1 MDVQT
6 GISQDIQQ
14 ALSLSRQAIQSIE
27 ILEFSQDDLDGFVQE
42 HIERN
47 PLLRLSDRDTH
58 PASYYALETKG
69 VPSAQMFGDSQSRGT
84 GVDVPSLEETISA
97 ERTLHDHLLEQ
108 TAFLRISSEQRG
120 YVEFLINSLEP
131 DGYLR
136 SRLEDLA
143 DLLNVS
149 ADTLED
155 ALKVVQGLDPAGIG
169 ARNLKECLVLQLHEK
184 SPLNVTQSAL
194 LDHLELVRTG
204 DFKRLARVCGV
215 TLNQLSCLLDS
226 LRRLN
231 PKPGYN
237 FGNDKPLPVLPDV
250 LATIGNG
257 GRIRVEINPELLP
270 RALLDREYYT
280 ELSTQL
286 HRHEDKAF
294 LQNCLFEA
302 NMLIRMLHQ
311 RTQTIL
317 KVATEIARNQIS
329 FFVHGTRELRPLLQK
344 DIART
349 LGIHES
355 TVSRAVANKHM
366 LCSQGQVPLKYF
378 FSDAVSQDASGQGVA
393 AAAVQHKIETLVA
406 QESHESVLSDEAIVD
421 ALQKEGIQIARR
433 TVAKYRK
440 QLGIPSSAQR
450 RREVTWKS
458 LTAH

>member
-97 ERTLHDHLLEQ
+97 ERTLPDHLLEQ

-194 LDHLELVRTG
+194 
-204 DFKRLARVCGV
+204 
-215 TLNQLSCLLDS
+215 S
-226 LRRLN
+226 L
-231 PKPGYN
+231 
-237 FGNDKPLPVLPDV
+237 
-250 LATIGNG
+250 
-257 GRIRVEINPELLP
+257 
-270 RALLDREYYT
+270 
-280 ELSTQL
+280 
-286 HRHEDKAF
+286 
-294 LQNCLFEA
+294 
-302 NMLIRMLHQ
+302 
-311 RTQTIL
+311 
-317 KVATEIARNQIS
+317 
-329 FFVHGTRELRPLLQK
+329 
-344 DIART
+344 
-349 LGIHES
+349 
-355 TVSRAVANKHM
+355 
-366 LCSQGQVPLKYF
+366 
-378 FSDAVSQDASGQGVA
+378 
-393 AAAVQHKIETLVA
+393 
-406 QESHESVLSDEAIVD
+406 
-421 ALQKEGIQIARR
+421 
-433 TVAKYRK
+433 
-440 QLGIPSSAQR
+440 
-450 RREVTWKS
+450 
-458 LTAH
+458 